1 MDLAVLV
8 LYQEINLKMVVEKE
22 EVIRESI
29 IINNKEIL
37 DIKAKKV
44 SKKVIE
50 ILKRLKSIIIF
61 YSYLERISLIKKAE
75 GITVQLPTQG
85 KILI

>member
-1 MDLAVLV
+1 
-8 LYQEINLKMVVEKE
+8 MVVEKE

-75 GITVQLPTQG
+75 GITVQLPT
-85 KILI
+85 